1 MALPVDEM
9 MNDLYIN
16 ILKDID
22 SSLETK
28 IMDYRLDLET
38 YTNEKSILKYIEN
51 EKSKLRKLLKEVPIQ
66 NIRATDKY
74 RRYLNQKPLNSLLRE
89 KAINDFI
96 NIQRESLEL
105 YNSEKIW
112 FVINSYEKEREVAY
126 VKSTIEIAT
135 LLEYNSFLTD
145 EINRIKQEI
154 SNQLDS
160 KNNKLNWKGSKAE
173 LIELLKALIENGNI
187 EGTQKNIISSFTNF
201 LNVELKEPKSTIQR
215 LDKRKDKTI
224 FLDKLKSSLI
234 EFYLKKDE

>member
-1 MALPVDEM
+1 MYKTDSIENL
-9 MNDLYIN
+9 ITN
-16 ILKDID
+16 ILSEID
-22 SSLETK
+22 RSLIRRIQDFRLELETF
-28 IMDYRLDLET
+28 
-38 YTNEKSILKYIEN
+38 TNKKRSLKYIKN
-51 EKSKLRKLLKEVPIQ
+51 EKTDIRKSINEVTYKHRTAI
-66 NIRATDKY
+66 DKY
-74 RRYLNQKPLNSLLRE
+74 RDYIVKVPRDEVSRRKSIY
-89 KAINDFI
+89 DFI
-96 NIQRESLEL
+96 YTMIICYSDNELKTKFFNSSSYKEQKKLEIVKNLVQR
-105 YNSEKIW
+105 
-112 FVINSYEKEREVAY
+112 
-126 VKSTIEIAT
+126 AT
-135 LLEYNSFLTD
+135 LLEFNYFLTG